1 MKNTLLFVLLV
12 LSFQTKAQTVEAST
26 TIPINDYLD
35 LLATNLEIPEEVSK
49 KYENRSIEITF
60 ILTITKTGSVFN
72 PKIQN
77 DSLQLESNLKKAI
90 EKLPKWNPKTEDGVA
105 VVSRKAFNLSIS
117 IQKIENNITKKATPV
132 GGIKNFYRQ
141 FIRKFNAPYEI
152 NQDEIKMR
160 VGLSIK
166 KDGSIINIIILESNE
181 PDLNNEVIRVLKTMP
196 NWEPALENG
205 VPIDTFHVIP
215 IIIKIRTHKDLD
227 YYKKQF
233 QQ

>member
-35 LLATNLEIPEEVSK
+35 LLATNLEIPEEISK
-49 KYENRSIEITF
+49 KYENSSIDITF

-105 VVSRKAFNLSIS
+105 VVSRKAFNLSIFVPKNEINTTNYQAS
-117 IQKIENNITKKATPV
+117 KPDQ
-132 GGIKNFYRQ
+132 GLRNFYSQ
-141 FIRKFNAPYEI
+141 FARNLNTNKFTTNNEVSLRATFIVE
-152 NQDEIKMR
+152 
-160 VGLSIK
+160 
-166 KDGSIINIIILESNE
+166 KDGSFSNIKIVESNS
-181 PDLNNEVIRVLKTMP
+181 PSLNNEVIRVLKSMP
-196 NWEPALENG
+196 KWNPATENG
-205 VPIDTFHVIP
+205 VPVRSEFSLP
-215 IIIKIRTHKDLD
+215 IKIKIN
-227 YYKKQF
+227 K
-233 QQ
+233 